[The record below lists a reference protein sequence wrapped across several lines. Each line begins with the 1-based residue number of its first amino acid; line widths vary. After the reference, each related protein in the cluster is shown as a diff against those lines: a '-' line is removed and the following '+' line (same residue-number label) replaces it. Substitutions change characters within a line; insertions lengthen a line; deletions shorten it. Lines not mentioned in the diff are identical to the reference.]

1 MKRCPLCDFIYEDD
15 QGQCD
20 MDGIELVPNQGT
32 ALIRLEAAAQPAES
46 RRRRFAALPVA
57 GIILVIFLFTAY
69 YISAGRA
76 APQEADRPPV
86 KVAADSPAQS
96 PVADVKAADERGGDP
111 PASPQPAPSP
121 QPSPREEEKRPKR
134 RGEKRSEPGKANEKK
149 ESDLGSIL
157 KKTGRVLKKPF
168 KL

>member
-15 QGQCD
+15 QGRCD
-20 MDGIELVPNQGT
+20 MDGIELVPNQVT
-32 ALIRLEAAAQPAES
+32 ALLRVGAAAQPAES

-57 GIILVIFLFTAY
+57 GVILVIFLFTAY

-76 APQEADRPPV
+76 APQEPDRPPV
-86 KVAADSPAQS
+86 KVAADSPAQP
-96 PVADVKAADERGGDP
+96 PVADVKATDAGGGDP
-111 PASPQPAPSP
+111 PASTQPAPSP

-134 RGEKRSEPGKANEKK
+134 RGEKRPEPGKASEKK
-149 ESDLGSIL
+149 ESNLGSIL
-157 KKTGRVLKKPF
+157 KKTGHVLKKPF